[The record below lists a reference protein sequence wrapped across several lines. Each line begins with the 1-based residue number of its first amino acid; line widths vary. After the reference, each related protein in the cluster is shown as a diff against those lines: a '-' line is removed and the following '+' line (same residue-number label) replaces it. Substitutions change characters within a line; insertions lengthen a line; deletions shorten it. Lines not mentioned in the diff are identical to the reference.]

1 MLNMKLTVLGSG
13 TIVPSSARAS
23 SSYLLETADSVILM
37 DMGVDVLRRMTEIG
51 VGIRDIDAV
60 LLSHFHPDH
69 SAGLVPCLFASK
81 YAMGSVRDRDLTLIG
96 GVGLSAF
103 YENLKAAYDG
113 WIVPDQYV
121 LELVEALPGEE
132 YRVGDVT
139 IGFSPVSH
147 NPESLAFRLES
158 DGVTLVYS
166 GDTDWSEDLI
176 ALASDADALILEC
189 SFPDDMKVPGHLT
202 PTEAAELAE
211 RAGVGT
217 LILTH
222 FYPPMETVNLDAVV
236 ASRFSGSL
244 IIARDFMTVEIG
256 TDMVA
261 LVH

>member
-1 MLNMKLTVLGSG
+1 MKLVILGSG
-13 TIVPSSARAS
+13 TIVPSPARSS
-23 SSYLLETADSVILM
+23 SSYLVETSDATILM
-37 DMGVDVLRRMTEIG
+37 DMGIDVLRRITEIG

-69 SAGLVPCLFASK
+69 SAGLVPYLFASK
-81 YAMGSVRDRDLTLIG
+81 YAMGSVRDRDLTVIG
-96 GVGLSAF
+96 GTGLSAF
-103 YENLKAAYDG
+103 YDNLKTAYNG
-113 WIVPDQYV
+113 WIVPEQYA

-132 YRVGDVT
+132 HRVGDVN
-139 IGFSPVSH
+139 ISFSLVSH
-147 NPESLAFRLES
+147 NPESLAFRLEA
-158 DGVTLVYS
+158 DGVSLVYS

-176 ALASDADALILEC
+176 ALATDTDALILEC

-211 RAGVGT
+211 QAGVGT

-222 FYPPMETVNLDAVV
+222 FYPPVETVNLDAVA

-244 IIARDFMTVEIG
+244 IIARDLMTVEIG